1 MAKACC
7 LAEKSCGRRPSACR
21 CGEGIE
27 HNENH
32 MGDDLLFAMVGNPN
46 VGKTTLI
53 NAISG
58 SNLKIGNWP
67 GTTVERMDAHFVYHC
82 LPEHRGDSRLT
93 VVETLKKTG
102 EAAED
107 GNASESSENSGV
119 SEPDGAAQTAAENT
133 GTGGGTG
140 AKSETEKGAA
150 PACKILKAELL
161 PAKAENSLKPAPKGA
176 FLDNDC
182 PLAQEKDKLGFDAE
196 TDVNIHLVDLP
207 GAYGLSASSAEEQV
221 TRDELLTRL
230 PDAVIDVV
238 DAGNLERNLALTIE
252 LLELG
257 IPVIIAFNLLDE
269 ARAKGMRP
277 NIEALSRAL
286 DVPVI
291 PTVAVREE
299 GVGELIHTAIH
310 TPRSALKVSY
320 PEKVEKAIA
329 DLASYLDHPAARWIA
344 ADALIGD
351 DLSAL
356 TDEKCALGDTE
367 NERKHT
373 PLKLPSD
380 FKRKVEYYRKKFA
393 EEGIDCFLEIADSRY
408 RLARKLAEL
417 GQEAPAGVH
426 KVTEKLDNVVLH
438 PWLGVPV
445 FLLCMFL
452 LFRFTFLFSDPWV
465 EWCDTVKQVFMG
477 WTAAVDWL
485 PPTVRSFIMD
495 GVLEGV
501 GTVAAF
507 TPVLFVLYIGIS
519 FLESSGF
526 LARAAF
532 LIDRVMKGMNLPG
545 KAFIAML
552 VGFGCNVPGIIA
564 TKTLD
569 SVEERLR
576 VSMAI
581 PFAPC
586 SARIAVFVF
595 FAAAF
600 FPAHAS
606 IVTFALFL
614 TGLIMGLLTILL
626 MGKILRSG
634 DTGSIMELPS
644 YRIPT
649 FKIIWKQASAR
660 TVNFLES
667 AGGVILLAVIAVWVI
682 NSFPAGAPENTY
694 FAQISR
700 GLVKFTS
707 SFGVDDWHLAGGL
720 LPGFVAKEVVVG
732 TLAVTYAG
740 TAEAIQPLTLGDGLA
755 QMAVSFVDAIW
766 ETLKAVPGL
775 LGITF
780 AEAAAE
786 AEETAGLAEIIV
798 KTTTPAAAFAY
809 MIYVLLYMP
818 CVGTIATLKNEFG
831 WKWTAF
837 SCIYSL
843 IVAWILA
850 VISYHAVGW
859 LLAL

>member
-7 LAEKSCGRRPSACR
+7 LAEKSCGRRPGSCH
-21 CGEGIE
+21 CGQGIE

-32 MGDDLLFAMVGNPN
+32 AGDDLLFAMVGNPN

-82 LPEHRGDSRLT
+82 MPEHRSDSRLT
-93 VVETLKKTG
+93 VVQTPKKAEG
-102 EAAED
+102 EAED
-107 GNASESSENSGV
+107 GRTSEGAEAAGADADNPSERGAVPSGKIQRV
-119 SEPDGAAQTAAENT
+119 ELIPAEADGN
-133 GTGGGTG
+133 
-140 AKSETEKGAA
+140 
-150 PACKILKAELL
+150 
-161 PAKAENSLKPAPKGA
+161 LKPAAKGA
-176 FLDNDC
+176 FLDYDC
-182 PLAQEKDKLGFDAE
+182 PLAEDKEKLGFDAE

-207 GAYGLSASSAEEQV
+207 GAYGISASSAEEQV

-257 IPVIIAFNLLDE
+257 IPVIVAFNLLDE
-269 ARAKGMRP
+269 AKAKGMRP
-277 NIEALSRAL
+277 NIEALSKAL
-286 DVPVI
+286 DAPVI

-299 GVGELIHTAIH
+299 GVNEVIHTAIH
-310 TPRSALKVSY
+310 TPRSCVKVRY
-320 PEKVEKAIA
+320 PDKIEAAIA
-329 DLASYLDHPAARWIA
+329 DLASYLDHPSARWIA

-351 DLSAL
+351 DLQAL

-367 NERKHT
+367 HERKHV

-380 FKRKVEYYRKKFA
+380 FKRKVEYYKKKFA
-393 EEGIDCFLEIADSRY
+393 EDGTDCFLEIADSRY
-408 RLARKLAEL
+408 RLARRLAEL

-426 KVTEKLDNVVLH
+426 KVTEKLDNIVLH

-445 FLLCMFL
+445 FLICMFL

-465 EWCDTVKQVFMG
+465 EWCDAVKNVFMG
-477 WTAAVDWL
+477 WTASVDGL
-485 PPTVRSFIMD
+485 PPLVRSFIMD

-507 TPVLFVLYIGIS
+507 TPVLFVLYVGIS

-532 LIDRVMKGMNLPG
+532 LIDRVMKGMKLPG

-576 VSMAI
+576 VSMAV

-586 SARIAVFVF
+586 SARIAVFAF

-600 FPAHAS
+600 FPEHAS
-606 IVTFALFL
+606 LVTFTLFL
-614 TGLIMGLLTILL
+614 VGLLMGLLTVML
-626 MGKILRSG
+626 MGKILRSAE
-634 DTGSIMELPS
+634 TGSIMELPS

-649 FKIIWKQASAR
+649 LKVIWKQASAR

-667 AGGVILLAVIAVWVI
+667 AGGVILLAVIAVWAI
-682 NSFPAGAPENTY
+682 NSYPAGATAENTY
-694 FAQISR
+694 FAKLAK
-700 GLVKFTS
+700 GMTCFTS
-707 SFGVDDWHLAGGL
+707 TFGIDDWRMSGSLV
-720 LPGFVAKEVVVG
+720 PGFVAKEVVVG
-732 TLAVTYAG
+732 TLAVTYAD
-740 TAEAIQPLTLGDGLA
+740 TASTVQPLTLGDGLA
-755 QMAVSFVDAIW
+755 EMTVSFVDAVW
-766 ETLKAVPGL
+766 NTLKAVPGL
-775 LGITF
+775 IGLSF
-780 AEAAAE
+780 ADAAAE
-786 AEETAGLAEIIV
+786 AEENAGLASIIV

-850 VISYHAVGW
+850 VASYHIVGW
-859 LLAL
+859 ILTA